1 MKSTNTHIE
10 IDELIAT
17 YLSQGLKSEKLS
29 ELENWL
35 KASPENQKHFQQM
48 REIWFS
54 TISAN
59 EEERYNKE
67 EAYSRF
73 LNRTRQI
80 PQEEKTVKKLS
91 LHKFFYGA
99 AAVALLCLISF
110 ASYRTGTEQVKKQFA
125 EMVVEAPLGS
135 KTRLYL
141 PDGTLV
147 WLNAGSKMSYAQ
159 DFGINERA
167 LNLTGEAYFEVTKNK
182 HIPFKVHTDELDVKV
197 LGTKFNFRNYQDD
210 LEAKVCLLEG
220 KVALSTQQK
229 ETILHPD
236 QQALLD
242 KKTGKLLISNTKAA
256 YSAEWTNDRLY
267 FDEALLPDIVKELER
282 SYNIKITIADAALNS
297 VRFYGN
303 FRRREQSIREI
314 MDVLSST
321 DKMTYTIEGKNIVI
335 TLPE

>member
-17 YLSQGLKSEKLS
+17 YLSQGLESEKLS

-67 EAYSRF
+67 DAYSRF
-73 LNRTRQI
+73 LSRTRQI
-80 PQEEKTVKKLS
+80 PQKEKTVKKLS

-147 WLNAGSKMSYAQ
+147 WLNAGSRMTYSQ
-159 DFGINERA
+159 GFGVDNRMIE
-167 LNLTGEAYFEVTKNK
+167 LEGEGYFEVR
-182 HIPFKVHTDELDVKV
+182 
-197 LGTKFNFRNYQDD
+197 RN
-210 LEAKVCLLEG
+210 E
-220 KVALSTQQK
+220 
-229 ETILHPD
+229 
-236 QQALLD
+236 
-242 KKTGKLLISNTKAA
+242 
-256 YSAEWTNDRLY
+256 
-267 FDEALLPDIVKELER
+267 
-282 SYNIKITIADAALNS
+282 
-297 VRFYGN
+297 
-303 FRRREQSIREI
+303 
-314 MDVLSST
+314 
-321 DKMTYTIEGKNIVI
+321 
-335 TLPE
+335 